1 MRFQLDHDWQGNMST
16 PRAHLGDSVKIQLL
30 LVLCL
35 IWVLLGLTG
44 HAPWKP
50 LESTGINIVKNIL
63 DNGQLLAPLAS
74 DSSALETP
82 PLYYLSAAASAE
94 LLSPWLAI
102 HDGARLI
109 NALWLSLML
118 LMVGLS
124 GRELWGNGAGR
135 HATLIMLG
143 SIGLVVSAH
152 SLSAEVAG
160 LTASATGFYALALA
174 RRSPRPAS
182 LLLATALC
190 LGFLSY
196 GLITALALMSSALLL
211 ALMFKPWRNL
221 SFTKVLMVGVLL
233 SSVPIGLWLL
243 MLYRDQA
250 NLLNAWWLANLNS
263 FNPSHHVYFLR
274 ILLWYAWPALPL
286 ALLGLWH
293 YRQQLLVK
301 ARFQLILVFFTCHVF
316 FLGWLASARD
326 INALPLLLPLTV
338 LAAGSIEHLK
348 RGMAAALN
356 WFGVLLFGLIGSLI
370 WLGWLAMMTGYP
382 TKIKQR
388 MAFLSGTEQL
398 HFSWLALA
406 MALIV
411 TAIWLFVCIRAR
423 QTNKSTVSNWA
434 VGMTFG
440 WSLLMTLWLPLLDS
454 AKSYQ
459 LVFSSLNKALTK
471 NDDCINS
478 LHIERQQGLL
488 VNYYTDIKLKPVENA
503 QQAGCD
509 LLLVF
514 DRKGGAPFQP
524 DAHWQNSWSGK
535 RPADRKEGF
544 RLFKRIP

>member
-30 LVLCL
+30 LVLCF

-63 DNGQLLAPLAS
+63 DQGSWLATLTS
-74 DSSALETP
+74 DANTLENP
-82 PLYYLSAAASAE
+82 PLYYLSAAVSAH

-118 LMVGLS
+118 LMVGMS

-135 HATLIMLG
+135 HAILIMLG

-152 SLSAEVAG
+152 SLTAEIAG
-160 LTASATGFYALALA
+160 LTASAMGFYALTLM
-174 RRSPRPAS
+174 RRRPIRGCI
-182 LLLATALC
+182 LLASALC

-196 GLITALALMSSALLL
+196 GLITYLSLICSALLL
-211 ALMFKPWRNL
+211 GLLFKRWRSL
-221 SFTKVLMVGVLL
+221 SFIKPVIAAILI
-233 SSVPIGLWLL
+233 SSLPIGLWLI
-243 MLYRDQA
+243 MLHEQQITVF
-250 NLLNAWWLANLNS
+250 NGWWLANLNG
-263 FNPSHHVYFLR
+263 FNQSNHLYFLR
-274 ILLWYAWPALPL
+274 ILIWYAWPALPL

-293 YRQQLLVK
+293 YRQRLHVL
-301 ARFQLILVFFTCHVF
+301 APLQLILVFFTCHVF
-316 FLGWLASARD
+316 FLGTMAVAKD
-326 INALPLLLPLTV
+326 INALALLLPLTA

-356 WFGVLLFGLIGSLI
+356 WFGVLLFGLIGALI
-370 WLGWLAMMTGYP
+370 WLGYWAMLTGYP
-382 TKIKQR
+382 GKIKQR
-388 MAFLSGTEQL
+388 MVFLSGAEQL

-406 MALIV
+406 IALLV

-440 WSLLMTLWLPLLDS
+440 WALLMTLWLPLLDS
-454 AKSYQ
+454 AKSYRPVFTSLDQQ
-459 LVFSSLNKALTK
+459 LVTH
-471 NDDCINS
+471 DGCINS
-478 LHIERQQGLL
+478 LNVERQQSLL
-488 VNYYTDIKLKPVENA
+488 LNYYSGIHLKPVLSSELA
-503 QQAGCD
+503 SCD
-509 LLLVF
+509 YLLVF
-514 DRKGGAPFQP
+514 NRKGKPAFEP
-524 DAHWQNSWSGK
+524 DTHWQTRWSGK
-535 RPADRKEGF
+535 RPADRKESF
-544 RLFKRIP
+544 YLYQRIK